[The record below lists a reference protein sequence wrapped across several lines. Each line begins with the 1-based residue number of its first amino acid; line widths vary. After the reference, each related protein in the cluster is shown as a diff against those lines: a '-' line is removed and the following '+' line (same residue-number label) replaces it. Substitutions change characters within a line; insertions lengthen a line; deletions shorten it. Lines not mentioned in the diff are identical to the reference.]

1 MQTLSSVSVVA
12 VAFSMLFVLESFRT
26 LWSILPNTFL
36 INTLMYLINTV
47 ERVRWRVVY
56 ITDVIS
62 PTEDMKVQKEGVEN

>member
-47 ERVRWRVVY
+47 ERVR
-56 ITDVIS
+56 
-62 PTEDMKVQKEGVEN
+62 